1 MFHKI
6 LLPVDLTAK
15 HQRAVD
21 VAADLA
27 TQSGGQ
33 VTLVHV
39 IEEIRGV
46 SKSDEPEFFQRLETA
61 ASNALDAIAQ
71 RLHKRGIACERLVRY
86 GDRVREVV
94 RYAKNW
100 KCDLIIVTGPRFDS
114 KNPSPSWAS
123 LSWKIGMLAP
133 CPVLLVK

>member
-1 MFHKI
+1 MFHRI

-27 TQSGGQ
+27 MQGDGD
-33 VTLVHV
+33 VTLLHV
-39 IEEIRGV
+39 IAEIRGI
-46 SKSDEPEFFQRLETA
+46 SKSDEPDFFRRLETSA
-61 ASNALDAIAQ
+61 ENALEAIAQ
-71 RLHKRGIACERLVRY
+71 RLGKRDIACQRLIRY

-94 RYAKNW
+94 RHAKSW
-100 KCDLIIVTGPRFDS
+100 KSDLIIVTGPRFDS

-133 CPVLLVK
+133 GPVLLVK